1 MEMRLERNWSLQEM
15 HLGDWDNRLF
25 QGWRRGKG
33 PDCILGFCHEPPKRE
48 EAVCWERE
56 PWGWSKIRRQ
66 GKRKKPILYTL
77 YIEWYLVGS
86 WMFGLELRRVTW
98 LVIQIWEPYACRT
111 YVKLRM
117 WMWSQSEGVKRQK
130 KALKERTLR
139 PSHSKT
145 SSGEGEPIKKTK
157 KWTNKKANGKPTN
170 HPPNLRAK

>member
-1 MEMRLERNWSLQEM
+1 
-15 HLGDWDNRLF
+15 
-25 QGWRRGKG
+25 
-33 PDCILGFCHEPPKRE
+33 
-48 EAVCWERE
+48 
-56 PWGWSKIRRQ
+56 
-66 GKRKKPILYTL
+66 
-77 YIEWYLVGS
+77 
-86 WMFGLELRRVTW
+86 MFGLELRRVTW

-157 KWTNKKANGKPTN
+157 K
-170 HPPNLRAK
+170 